1 MGNSPIIPIKEP
13 DYLQDIK
20 EVKFLYEVETCPSV
34 DIYKIFY
41 NNNKTSERS
50 LSKNDLQ
57 ILQLKG
63 INVSKPIK

>member
-20 EVKFLYEVETCPSV
+20 EVQFLYEVETCPPV

-63 INVSKPIK
+63 IIVLKPIK